1 MDYELLTDFAGFD
14 GHQIRRAA
22 VIDHLRNRYF
32 WDVYKDPWGNDNF
45 INYVPDFPDL
55 TDLCTL
61 QIPRLPEGNLRLY
74 ALTQLHLQGKASI
87 KAIINFI
94 KEKLKKYDH
103 ADHETSGRK

>member
-32 WDVYKDPWGNDNF
+32 WDVYKTPWGHDNF

-55 TDLCTL
+55 TDLRTL
-61 QIPRLPEGNLRLY
+61 QLPRLQRGNLRLY
-74 ALTQLHLQGKASI
+74 ALTQLYHQSKASLEAI
-87 KAIINFI
+87 KNFI
-94 KEKLKKYDH
+94 KKNI
-103 ADHETSGRK
+103 